1 MRLKWCSTLCSLMF
15 LGIYACSESRIV
27 LIRNSETECCRV
39 GTYMSRKNDSLTLLN
54 LELKAQVEEWLNTVN
69 CPIIRVDGTR
79 PVEEN
84 ISRII
89 VEISQK
95 DPL

>member
-1 MRLKWCSTLCSLMF
+1 
-15 LGIYACSESRIV
+15 
-27 LIRNSETECCRV
+27 
-39 GTYMSRKNDSLTLLN
+39 MSRKNDSLTLLN